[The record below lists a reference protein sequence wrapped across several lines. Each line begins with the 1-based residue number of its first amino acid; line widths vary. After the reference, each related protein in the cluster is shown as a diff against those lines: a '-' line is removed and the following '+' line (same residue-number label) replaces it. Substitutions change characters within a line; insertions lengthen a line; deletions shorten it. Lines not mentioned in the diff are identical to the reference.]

1 MRKLFPFVTVL
12 TIFIAMLLISTQPVY
27 AASPVLNTP
36 LVEGKKPPKQ
46 HTQPVLVTGD
56 LVLNVA
62 EGLNYA
68 NEAPKATS
76 GAITRL
82 NLIGT
87 YQFKSKD
94 NKPIA
99 KAVRLDVSGLEL
111 SIDGVT
117 IPSDLTWTGKG
128 TYNLKNGRIEIHC
141 SATSADGQTKYHIIL
156 HGRVVGQIVPL
167 SKDVGGERNV
177 EFTAPQSKL
186 VITQSDGS
194 STVYF
199 LTLTDDPKNLIAF
212 TPKPQPPSP

>member
-1 MRKLFPFVTVL
+1 MRKLFPLVTVL
-12 TIFIAMLLISTQPVY
+12 TIFMAMLLISTQTVY
-27 AASPVLNTP
+27 ATSPMLNTP
-36 LVEGKKPPKQ
+36 LVEGKKPPKPN
-46 HTQPVLVTGD
+46 TQPVLVIGD
-56 LVLNVA
+56 LILNVT
-62 EGLNYA
+62 EDLNYA

-82 NLIGT
+82 NLTGT

-117 IPSDLTWTGKG
+117 IPDLTWTGKG
-128 TYNLKNGRIEIHC
+128 TYNLKNGRIQIHC
-141 SATSADGQTKYHIIL
+141 SATSADGQTKYQLIL
-156 HGRVVGQIVPL
+156 HGRIAGQIVSL
-167 SKDVGGERNV
+167 SKDVGGQGNV

-194 STVYF
+194 STVHF
-199 LTLTDDPKNLIAF
+199 LTLTDDPNNPITFAPK
-212 TPKPQPPSP
+212 TPPLST